1 MELINGKEL
10 ARQIEDGIAGE
21 INLHPASRPN
31 LAIILVGNR
40 PDSTLYVRLKEKTA
54 KEVGIDTH
62 IYRLEEATA
71 TQEELLEVIKFLNND
86 LAIDGILLQ
95 LPLPYNFDTDT
106 AVSTIVFDKDVD
118 GFTPETLSHLTDISN
133 PGRLLSPVFL
143 AVLACLE
150 TADPDWRTKSIA
162 IAGKDTIFSNNLLNL
177 LQAEGAKTELLTLPI
192 DSLKS
197 RSANILITALGVAG
211 IITETEIAPGVI
223 VIDIGISQNAEGKT
237 VGDVAPGAAEAAA
250 YLTPVPGG
258 IGPLTIAFALKN
270 TLDAYNRHQHI

>member
-10 ARQIEDGIAGE
+10 AGQIEDGIAGE
-21 INLHPASRPN
+21 INMHPESRPN

-40 PDSTLYVRLKEKTA
+40 PDSNLYVRLKEKHA

-62 IYRLEEATA
+62 VYRLEEASA
-71 TQEELLEVIKFLNND
+71 TQEELLDVIKFLNND
-86 LAIDGILLQ
+86 SEIDGILLQ
-95 LPLPYNFDTDT
+95 LPLPENFDANA
-106 AVSTIVFDKDVD
+106 AVAAISPDKDVD
-118 GFTPETLSHLTDISN
+118 GFTAEALSHLTETSN
-133 PGRLLSPVFL
+133 PKRLLSPVFL
-143 AVLACLE
+143 AVLTCLE

-162 IAGKDTIFSNNLLNL
+162 VAGKDTIFSNNLLSL
-177 LQAEGAKTELLTLPI
+177 LQAEGAKTELLTMPI

-197 RSANILITALGVAG
+197 RSANILITALGIAG
-211 IITETEIAPGVI
+211 IITESEIAPNSI

-237 VGDVAPGAAEAAA
+237 VGDVAPGAAKEAA

-270 TLDAYNRHQHI
+270 TLEAYNRHKHI